1 MPLIRRNHIAVAD
14 VTHAGAMTL
23 REHLNELRSRLV
35 RSSLAILI
43 ATVSVWNQ
51 YPKFFAII
59 RKPFDDIH
67 GNHPNAVLALT
78 GVTSGFSLQLKV
90 SVAVGLLVSSPVWLY
105 QLWRFIAPGLHNA
118 EKRWA
123 YLFTAVAVPL
133 FLSGVALAYH
143 VMPRML
149 DVLFQFTP
157 TDVTNVTNVDNYIS
171 FILQI
176 TLFFGIGF
184 LLPLVLVIL
193 NFAGILSGR
202 RISLSWRWIILGSFV
217 FGAIATPNG
226 DPLGMTIVA
235 IPMIILALIAMSVAL
250 LNDKR
255 RSRKAEK
262 SGTNQWDDAEASTI
276 D

>member
-1 MPLIRRNHIAVAD
+1 
-14 VTHAGAMTL
+14 MTL
-23 REHLNELRSRLV
+23 REHLNELRSRIV

-43 ATVSVWNQ
+43 ATISVWNQ
-51 YPKFFAII
+51 YHVFFAII
-59 RKPFDDIH
+59 RRPFDDIH
-67 GNHPNAVLALT
+67 ANHPNAVLALT

-90 SVAVGLLVSSPVWLY
+90 SVAVGLLIASPIWIY
-105 QLWRFIAPGLHNA
+105 QVWRFIAPGLHSF

-123 YLFTAVAVPL
+123 YLFTGVAVPL
-133 FLSGVALAYH
+133 FLAGVALAYH

-149 DVLFQFTP
+149 DILFQFTP

-184 LLPLVLVIL
+184 LLPLILVIL
-193 NFAGILSGR
+193 NFAGILSGS
-202 RISLSWRWIILGSFV
+202 RIRASWRWIILGSFV

-235 IPMIILALIAMSVAL
+235 LPMIGLAIIAMSVAL
-250 LNDKR
+250 VNDKR
-255 RSRKAEK
+255 RIRRQEK
-262 SGTNQWDDAEASTI
+262 TGTNQWSDSAPSTI
-276 D
+276 E